1 VLRYPLIHPPP
12 TSPSSFAAAAPQAG
26 DDRLYANLLLTIGY
40 ITPARGEQ

>member
-12 TSPSSFAAAAPQAG
+12 TSPSSFAAALAATG
-26 DDRLYANLLLTIGY
+26 DDRLHANLLLTIGY